1 MKNNNLHSAKKAKND
16 EFYTT
21 LSDIEKELKHYTEHF
36 KGKVVY
42 CNCDDHRKSNFF
54 RYFFLNF
61 KALGMKRL
69 ICTGFKKDGHGVKYV
84 TDVGDENGNG
94 LVDFG
99 ELETTE
105 LDGDGSYDSP
115 ECMKLLEESD
125 IVVTNPPFSL
135 FRPYMKTLVDYGKKY
150 LVIGNINALKYKEV
164 FPLIKENK
172 MWLGCTSFN
181 TGMYFGVP
189 EDYEYKQTYKFDRER
204 NGRKVM
210 RVPAVCW
217 FTNLE
222 HSKRHEK
229 LTLVERYDRN
239 EYPKYDNYDA
249 IEVSHT
255 VRIPKDYSGVMGV
268 PITFLDKYC
277 PEQFEIV
284 GEANNGSDNEYDL
297 FKPLLNG
304 KFTYSRIL
312 IRAK

>member
-1 MKNNNLHSAKKAKND
+1 MKNSNLNRAKRAKND

-21 LSDIEKELKHYTEHF
+21 LSDIEKELKHYAEHF
-36 KGKVVY
+36 SGKVVY
-42 CNCDDHRKSNFF
+42 CNCDDHRESNFF

-61 KALGMKRL
+61 KALGLKRL
-69 ICTGFKKDGHGVKYV
+69 VCTGFKKDGHGVKYV
-84 TDVGDENGNG
+84 TDVGDGNGNG

-115 ECMKLLEESD
+115 ECLRLLEESD

-150 LVIGNINALKYKEV
+150 LVIGNVNALKYKEI
-164 FPLIKENK
+164 FPLIMNNEAWLGHQFGEMKFRVPRSSEPRSTRYWVDDDGQKWRSLGNA
-172 MWLGCTSFN
+172 MWL
-181 TGMYFGVP
+181 
-189 EDYEYKQTYKFDRER
+189 
-204 NGRKVM
+204 
-210 RVPAVCW
+210 
-217 FTNLE
+217 TNLD
-222 HSKRHEK
+222 HGKRHEK
-229 LTLVERYDRN
+229 LTLVECYDGS

-249 IEVSHT
+249 IEVSRT
-255 VRIPKDYSGVMGV
+255 ARIPKDYSGVMGV
-268 PITFLDKYC
+268 PITFLDKWC

-284 GEANNGSDNEYDL
+284 GEAHNGSDSGYDL

-304 KFTYSRIL
+304 KQTYPRIL